1 MAQSNTN
8 ELKYIDNISEI
19 CNREPK
25 FVHHQY
31 SASIFVDSKEI
42 QCLSVIEVSV
52 TRDFLSHYGDQVN
65 LGVIMKA
72 ADYSNYIFPNREN
85 LKITLSKK
93 QIAENSQIELSSP
106 ITSTSSYVAKLA
118 TATDINGKGIADND
132 GDVSTGAVATT
143 MYILYF
149 QLIPENLYYSS
160 KQTIGIKYD
169 EGTPADA
176 LKTLLGTAG
185 DNVNVAGGDNSKIL
199 GVEMVEADNKNVYR
213 DMIIDHNTPVP
224 KLAQVV
230 QTEHHGIYNTAIG
243 CYLFNQ
249 HWYVYPLYDISRYKK
264 EERRFN
270 IILTTSQS
278 AALGKRS
285 YYVQGNEVFIMA
297 VPANKVNDS
306 SVSNKENDGNAIR
319 VTDPD
324 LSINDESIK
333 SDDNTITIDPSK
345 STTEM
350 KVDKDEN
357 SPVKIPDYMDK
368 VTTNMSNALSTIASN
383 LGMQMQLIWYNAN
396 PDLIFPAA
404 PVKIIFFKDD
414 QPVEMYGSI
423 LVTDTYTVGNGMIPA
438 TRHATNCGIGVF
450 VSADNT
456 ELKAPNQSGGG
467 SAAMFAGGTSSS
479 SSSTGLKYK
488 NKVSDKTI

>member
-1 MAQSNTN
+1 MAQSRVN
-8 ELKYIDNISEI
+8 ELKYIDNMSEI

-31 SASIFVDSKEI
+31 TASVFIDGTEI
-42 QCLSVIEVSV
+42 KCLSVIEVSN
-52 TRDFLSHYGDQVN
+52 TRDFHSHYGDQVN

-72 ADYSNYIFPNREN
+72 AEYSQYIFPHREE

-106 ITSTSSYVAKLA
+106 ITSTSSYVAKMA
-118 TATDINGKGIADND
+118 NATDINGKGISDKD

-169 EGTPADA
+169 EGTPGDA
-176 LKTLLGTAG
+176 LKTILGTAG
-185 DNVNVAGGDNSKIL
+185 DNVNVDGGDNSKIL
-199 GVEMVEADNKNVYR
+199 GVEMVEPDNKNNYR

-224 KLAQVV
+224 KLAQEI
-230 QTEHHGIYNTAIG
+230 QTNQHGIYNSGIG
-243 CYLFNQ
+243 NYLFKQ

-270 IILTTSQS
+270 IIVTTGQS

-285 YYVQGNEVFIMA
+285 YYIQGNEVFIMA
-297 VPANKVNDS
+297 ISANKISDMS
-306 SVSNKENDGNAIR
+306 IANKENDGNAVR

-324 LSINDESIK
+324 ASINDDVVK
-333 SDDNTITIDPSK
+333 SDDNTIEMDPSK
-345 STTEM
+345 GTTEL
-350 KVDKDEN
+350 KVDTKNEE
-357 SPVKIPDYMDK
+357 SPIKIPDYMEK
-368 VTTNMSNALSTIASN
+368 VTTNMSNALSTISSN
-383 LGMQMQLIWYNAN
+383 LGIQMQFIWYNAN

-404 PVKIIFFKDD
+404 PVKVIFFKDD
-414 QPVEMYGSI
+414 QPVELYGTI
-423 LVTDTYTVGNGMIPA
+423 LITDTYTVGNGMIPA
-438 TRHATNCGIGVF
+438 TRHSTNCGIGVF
-450 VSADNT
+450 VGPDTT
-456 ELKAPNQSGGG
+456 EISSVNNN
-467 SAAMFAGGTSSS
+467 SSS
-479 SSSTGLKYK
+479 GSSSQPISQDVPSSTNLKCK
-488 NKVSDKTI
+488 NVVSNKTI